1 VVTVGGIADE
11 AGAGVGEVFDC
22 WHGNGDAVRGSGREA
37 RRQWGV
43 GLGLRREGG
52 GAYGEGRFR
61 RLRDAECAAD
71 RMRTRSHP

>member
-11 AGAGVGEVFDC
+11 AGAGVGEVFDY
-22 WHGNGDAVRGSGREA
+22 WHGKGDAVRVERQEA

-43 GLGLRREGG
+43 GLGLRRVGG

-61 RLRDAECAAD
+61 RLRDAEFAAD